1 MFFNDVHIMIYV
13 AFGILGLI
21 VGNILPH
28 INKRLTEHKKVLT
41 KDFFKDYPKNFK
53 PHYIHM
59 LLIAIIYILLLYKFG
74 LKPDFIQNLDLIKYM
89 ILTPMLFSVAVID
102 FKNSIIPNRLLLT
115 MAETGLL
122 LTFVYG
128 ISDIN
133 LAMDMLLGM
142 LVGTVIFGIL
152 TLLGRLVSGKEAMGM
167 GDVKLV
173 AALGLFFGASN
184 ILAISIISFV
194 LGAIISIILVLS
206 KKRKIDD
213 YIPFGPFIVIASHIA
228 LFVPFSAILFVL
240 LKIFTLG
247 LYKV

>member
-21 VGNILPH
+21 VGNILPQ
-28 INKRLTEHKKVLT
+28 INKRLIEHKKIFD
-41 KDFFKDYPKNFK
+41 KSFFKEYIKNFQ
-53 PHYIHM
+53 PHYVHM
-59 LLIAIIYILLLYKFG
+59 LLIAVIYVLLLYKFG

-102 FKNSIIPNRLLLT
+102 FKENIIPNRLLLT
-115 MAETGLL
+115 MAEVGLL
-122 LTFVYG
+122 LTFIYG

-152 TLLGRLVSGKEAMGM
+152 TLLGRLVSGM
-167 GDVKLV
+167 GDIKLM
-173 AALGLFFGASN
+173 AALGLFYGSSN
-184 ILAISIISFV
+184 ILAISIISFL
-194 LGAIISIILVLS
+194 LGAIISIILIIS

-213 YIPFGPFIVIASHIA
+213 YIPFGPFIVIASYISI
-228 LFVPFSAILFVL
+228 FVPFSTILFVL

>member
-184 ILAISIISFV
+184 ILAISIISFL

-213 YIPFGPFIVIASHIA
+213 YIPFGPFIVIASYIA
-228 LFVPFSAILFVL
+228 IFVPFSAILFVL

>member
-41 KDFFKDYPKNFK
+41 KDFFKDYQKNFK

-213 YIPFGPFIVIASHIA
+213 YIPFGPFIVIASYIA
-228 LFVPFSAILFVL
+228 IFVPFSAILFVL

>member
-28 INKRLTEHKKVLT
+28 INKRLTEHKKVFT

-142 LVGTVIFGIL
+142 VVGTVIFGIL

-184 ILAISIISFV
+184 ILAISIISFL

-213 YIPFGPFIVIASHIA
+213 YIPFGPFIVIASYISI
-228 LFVPFSAILFVL
+228 FVPFSAILFVL

>member
-194 LGAIISIILVLS
+194 LGAIISIILILS

-213 YIPFGPFIVIASHIA
+213 YIPFGPFIVIASYIA
-228 LFVPFSAILFVL
+228 IFVPFSAILFVL

>member
-28 INKRLTEHKKVLT
+28 INKRLTEHKKVFT

-142 LVGTVIFGIL
+142 VVGTVIFGIL

-173 AALGLFFGASN
+173 AALGLFFGA
-184 ILAISIISFV
+184 F
-194 LGAIISIILVLS
+194 
-206 KKRKIDD
+206 
-213 YIPFGPFIVIASHIA
+213 
-228 LFVPFSAILFVL
+228 
-240 LKIFTLG
+240 
-247 LYKV
+247 

>member
-28 INKRLTEHKKVLT
+28 INKRLTEHKKVFT

-142 LVGTVIFGIL
+142 VVGTVIFGIL

-184 ILAISIISFV
+184 ILAISIIAFL

-213 YIPFGPFIVIASHIA
+213 YIPFGPFIVIASYIA
-228 LFVPFSAILFVL
+228 IFVPFSAILFVL

>member
-41 KDFFKDYPKNFK
+41 KDFFKDYPKDFK

-194 LGAIISIILVLS
+194 LGAIISIILILS

-213 YIPFGPFIVIASHIA
+213 YIPFGPFIVIASYIA
-228 LFVPFSAILFVL
+228 IFVPFSAILFVL

>member
-28 INKRLTEHKKVLT
+28 INKRLTEHKKVFT

-142 LVGTVIFGIL
+142 VVGTVIFGIL
-152 TLLGRLVSGKEAMGM
+152 TLLGRLVSGKKAMGM

-184 ILAISIISFV
+184 ILAISIISFL

-213 YIPFGPFIVIASHIA
+213 YIPFGPFIVIASYIA
-228 LFVPFSAILFVL
+228 IFVPFSAILFVL

>member
-28 INKRLTEHKKVLT
+28 INKRLTEHKKVFT

-133 LAMDMLLGM
+133 LAMDMLIGM
-142 LVGTVIFGIL
+142 VVGTVILGIL

-184 ILAISIISFV
+184 ILAISIISFL

-213 YIPFGPFIVIASHIA
+213 YIPFGPFIVIASYIA
-228 LFVPFSAILFVL
+228 IFVPFSAILFVL

>member
-28 INKRLTEHKKVLT
+28 INKRLTEHKKVVN
-41 KDFFKDYPKNFK
+41 KEFFTEYPKNFE

-89 ILTPMLFSVAVID
+89 ILTPMLFSVAIID
-102 FKNSIIPNRLLLT
+102 FKSSIIPNRLLLT

-142 LVGTVIFGIL
+142 VVGTVIFGIL

-184 ILAISIISFV
+184 ILAISIISFL

-213 YIPFGPFIVIASHIA
+213 YIPFGPFIVIASYIA
-228 LFVPFSAILFVL
+228 IFVPFSAILFVL

>member
-28 INKRLTEHKKVLT
+28 INKSLTEHKKVFT

-142 LVGTVIFGIL
+142 VVGTVIFGIL

-184 ILAISIISFV
+184 ILAISIISFL

-213 YIPFGPFIVIASHIA
+213 YIPFGPFIVIASYIA
-228 LFVPFSAILFVL
+228 IFVPFSAILFVL

>member
-206 KKRKIDD
+206 KKRKIND
-213 YIPFGPFIVIASHIA
+213 YIPFGPFIVIASYIA
-228 LFVPFSAILFVL
+228 IFVPFSAILFVL

>member
-1 MFFNDVHIMIYV
+1 MFFNDVHIMVYV

-28 INKRLTEHKKVLT
+28 INKRLTEHKKVFN
-41 KDFFKDYPKNFK
+41 KEFFKDYPKNFA

-59 LLIAIIYILLLYKFG
+59 LLIATIYILLLYRFG
-74 LKPDFIQNLDLIKYM
+74 LKPEFIQNLDLIKYM

-115 MAETGLL
+115 MAETGLI
-122 LTFVYG
+122 LTFIYG

-184 ILAISIISFV
+184 ILAISIISFL
-194 LGAIISIILVLS
+194 LGAIISIVLVLS

-213 YIPFGPFIVIASHIA
+213 YIPFGPFIVIASYISI
-228 LFVPFSAILFVL
+228 FVPFSAILFVL

>member
-142 LVGTVIFGIL
+142 VVGTVIFGIL

-213 YIPFGPFIVIASHIA
+213 YIPFGPFIVIASYIA
-228 LFVPFSAILFVL
+228 IFVPFSAILFVL

>member
-213 YIPFGPFIVIASHIA
+213 
-228 LFVPFSAILFVL
+228 
-240 LKIFTLG
+240 
-247 LYKV
+247 

>member
-28 INKRLTEHKKVLT
+28 INKRLTEHKKVFT

-142 LVGTVIFGIL
+142 VVGTVIFGIL

-184 ILAISIISFV
+184 ILAISIISFL

-213 YIPFGPFIVIASHIA
+213 YIPFGPFIVIASYIVI
-228 LFVPFSAILFVL
+228 FVPFSAILFVL

>member
-133 LAMDMLLGM
+133 LVMDMLLGM

-213 YIPFGPFIVIASHIA
+213 YIPFGPFIVIASYIA
-228 LFVPFSAILFVL
+228 IFVPFSAILFVL

>member
-194 LGAIISIILVLS
+194 LGAIISIILILS

-213 YIPFGPFIVIASHIA
+213 YIPFGPFIVIASYIA
-228 LFVPFSAILFVL
+228 IFVPFSAILFVL
-240 LKIFTLG
+240 LKIFILG

>member
-28 INKRLTEHKKVLT
+28 INKRLIEHKKVFT

-74 LKPDFIQNLDLIKYM
+74 LKPDFIQNLDLIKHM

-133 LAMDMLLGM
+133 LAMNMLLGM
-142 LVGTVIFGIL
+142 VVGTVIFGIL

-184 ILAISIISFV
+184 ILAISIISFL

-213 YIPFGPFIVIASHIA
+213 YIPFGPFIVIASYIA
-228 LFVPFSAILFVL
+228 IFVPFSAILFVL